1 MKKWQIK
8 KMFNEMVVI
17 GLIILIGMTFVEKTT
32 KQEDLV
38 IMVVFEVA
46 YAAAKIKSYMEKNK
60 RSYKKGTK
68 FYKKRFENKE
78 KESE

>member
-8 KMFNEMVVI
+8 KLFNEMVII
-17 GLIILIGMTFVEKTT
+17 GLVILIGMTFVEKTT

-46 YAAAKIKSYMEKNK
+46 YAAAKIKSYLERNK
-60 RSYKKGTK
+60 RNEKRKEFRNKK
-68 FYKKRFENKE
+68 FSKKN